1 MKNNLNSISSGL
13 TNEQQQQMAVANMAV
28 AFDYLDFLLENPNA
42 LEEIPD
48 SATVIIHTEDTWVN
62 EQNNQI
68 AVQVQQ
74 SGGTVYHVQKLVDAA

>member
-1 MKNNLNSISSGL
+1 MNNNLNTISSGL
-13 TNEQQQQMAVANMAV
+13 MNEQQEQMAVANMAV
-28 AFDYLDFLLENPNA
+28 AFDYLDFLLENSNA